1 MLSARVCCDPEAKAV
16 ICGEKGEVEAEGGVC
31 AVRKGRTIVSDRLQG
46 EQGCPFPCQRGRLP
60 QPRPPLTVF
69 KISVRGLGAA
79 LQNRKENGN
88 VSCFLWQK

>member
-1 MLSARVCCDPEAKAV
+1 M
-16 ICGEKGEVEAEGGVC
+16 GVC
-31 AVRKGRTIVSDRLQG
+31 AVREGRTMVSDRLQG